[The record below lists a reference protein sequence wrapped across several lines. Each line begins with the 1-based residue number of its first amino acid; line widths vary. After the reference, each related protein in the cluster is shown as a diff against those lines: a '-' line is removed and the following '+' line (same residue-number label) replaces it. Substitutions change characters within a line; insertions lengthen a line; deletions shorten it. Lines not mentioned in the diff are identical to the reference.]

1 MPHGGYHGTVKI
13 GNTTVQQSSRPDGK
27 GGQTGG
33 GQYRAKG
40 YDNKPKKK
48 DLDIINEQRNRLNQ
62 INNTANIDNRSRFLA
77 SQTPK
82 AIMAD
87 AQQRRIQAA
96 NQRNLAER
104 LATGRSVA
112 RSEFTGNYGDGFLGL
127 NIGATQTGR
136 PKIREGMTSDE
147 YSKYMS
153 GLYNIAPQRME
164 GLFPFSSGKT
174 IRNISRFMPGLGT
187 LQTIAGNVFGGTK
200 SFLGDKLSG
209 IMDTNIGRD
218 LAAAPSGF
226 TNDLLTMLGLNKN
239 KKKGATTE
247 TETKVLDAY
256 QDGSIAPGKIEQMAP
271 GVVDNMDIFEGKSI
285 DPTRQIMDMETLV
298 KKAEGAG
305 LASLLEESKI
315 KPVMKP
321 KPANPNQVEA
331 KPRSAYEQAVAEY
344 MNTYGPGSDLFQKEV
359 EDGFLDEY
367 KGSSYD
373 QLSPSDREYIQ
384 RMIQISGGSLPYG
397 GGHLNEM
404 PQNILKRFGTDAG
417 TDYGMFQD
425 SPFRT
430 DNIPADAFS
439 GARSSL
445 IPQAASIIPQAFK
458 EGGEVDT
465 YNTLKLINDTM
476 HG

>member
-33 GQYRAKG
+33 GQYRAEG
-40 YDNKPKKK
+40 YNTSKPQRRILKNKN
-48 DLDIINEQRNRLNQ
+48 DIE
-62 INNTANIDNRSRFLA
+62 DNRSRY
-77 SQTPK
+77 
-82 AIMAD
+82 I
-87 AQQRRIQAA
+87 A
-96 NQRNLAER
+96 NQAQKAENQRAQFLINQERRRNDMAQ
-104 LATGRSVA
+104 AFKNAPGTVNKSDFTGYTGGLFGLR
-112 RSEFTGNYGDGFLGL
+112 TGNYQDT
-127 NIGATQTGR
+127 NI
-136 PKIREGMTSDE
+136 PKLREGLTSDE

-153 GLYNIAPQRME
+153 GLYNANPSLME
-164 GLFPFSSGKT
+164 KIFPFASGKT
-174 IRNISRFMPGLGT
+174 MRNVSRFMPGLGT

-200 SFLGDKLSG
+200 SFIGDKLSG
-209 IMDTNIGRD
+209 IMNTDVGRD

-226 TNDLLTMLGLNKN
+226 LNDLQTMLGMNKS
-239 KKKGATTE
+239 KKEGATTA

-256 QDGSIAPGKIEQMAP
+256 QDGSITPGRIEQMAP

-298 KKAEGAG
+298 KKAEGSG
-305 LASLLEESKI
+305 LASLIENNKINPVRKEKPPMPKSK
-315 KPVMKP
+315 PM
-321 KPANPNQVEA
+321 
-331 KPRSAYEQAVAEY
+331 SAYEQAVAEY
-344 MNTYGPGSDLFQKEV
+344 MNTYGPGSDLFQKEG
-359 EDGFLDEY
+359 DFFDEY
-367 KGSSYD
+367 KGFSYD

-384 RMIQISGGSLPYG
+384 RIIQISGQGPSYG
-397 GGHLNEM
+397 GGVLNEM
-404 PQNILKRFGTDAG
+404 PQNILKRFGTDGG

-430 DNIPADAFS
+430 DNIPAEAFS

-458 EGGEVDT
+458 GGGSPENYDV
-465 YNTLKLINDTM
+465 LKSINDTM

>member
-1 MPHGGYHGTVKI
+1 MPHGGYHGTVKM
-13 GNTTVQQSSRPDGK
+13 GGRTVQRSSRPDGK

-33 GQYRAKG
+33 GQYKAEG
-40 YDNKPKKK
+40 YNNKPKKK
-48 DLDIINEQRNRLNQ
+48 DLNIINEQRNRLNQ
-62 INNTANIDNRSRFLA
+62 IKNTANIDNRSKFLA

-82 AIMAD
+82 TMIAD
-87 AQQRRIQAA
+87 AQQRRIQDA
-96 NQRNLAER
+96 NRRRLEER
-104 LATGRSVA
+104 LKTGKSVA

-136 PKIREGMTSDE
+136 PKIREGMASDE
-147 YSKYMS
+147 YAKYMS
-153 GLYNIAPQRME
+153 GLYDIAPQRME

-174 IRNISRFMPGLGT
+174 MRNLSRFMPGLGT
-187 LQTIAGNVFGGTK
+187 LQTIAGNVFGKTK
-200 SFLGDKLSG
+200 SFMGDKLSG
-209 IMDTNIGRD
+209 IMNTDVGRD
-218 LAAAPSGF
+218 LAAAPGGF

-239 KKKGATTE
+239 KKEGATTE

-256 QDGSIAPGKIEQMAP
+256 QDGSITPGRIEQMAP
-271 GVVDNMDIFEGKSI
+271 GVIDDINIFEGKSI

-298 KKAEGAG
+298 KKAEETG
-305 LASLLEESKI
+305 LASLIENNKI
-315 KPVMKP
+315 NPVRKDKPPMP
-321 KPANPNQVEA
+321 KSEPM
-331 KPRSAYEQAVAEY
+331 SAYEQAVAEY

-367 KGSSYD
+367 KGFSYD

-397 GGHLNEM
+397 GGHLNQM

-445 IPQAASIIPQAFK
+445 IPQAASIIPQSFK
-458 EGGEVDT
+458 DGGSPENYDV
-465 YNTLKLINDTM
+465 LKSINDTM

>member
-33 GQYRAKG
+33 GQYRAEG
-40 YDNKPKKK
+40 YNTSKPQRRILKNKN
-48 DLDIINEQRNRLNQ
+48 DIE
-62 INNTANIDNRSRFLA
+62 DNRSRY
-77 SQTPK
+77 
-82 AIMAD
+82 I
-87 AQQRRIQAA
+87 A
-96 NQRNLAER
+96 NQAQKAENQR
-104 LATGRSVA
+104 AQFLINQERRRDDMAQAFKNAPGTVNKSDFTGYTGGLFGLR
-112 RSEFTGNYGDGFLGL
+112 TGNYQDT
-127 NIGATQTGR
+127 NI
-136 PKIREGMTSDE
+136 PKLREGLTSDE

-153 GLYNIAPQRME
+153 GLYNANPSLME
-164 GLFPFSSGKT
+164 KIFPFASGKT
-174 IRNISRFMPGLGT
+174 MRNVSRFMPGLGT
-187 LQTIAGNVFGGTK
+187 LQTMAGNVFGNTK

-209 IMDTNIGRD
+209 IMNTSVGRD

-226 TNDLLTMLGLNKN
+226 LNDLQTMLGMNKS
-239 KKKGATTE
+239 KKEGATTA

-256 QDGSIAPGKIEQMAP
+256 QDGSITPGRIEQMAP

-298 KKAEGAG
+298 KKAEGSG
-305 LASLLEESKI
+305 LASLIENNKINPVRKEKPPMPKSK
-315 KPVMKP
+315 PM
-321 KPANPNQVEA
+321 
-331 KPRSAYEQAVAEY
+331 SAYEQAVAEY
-344 MNTYGPGSDLFQKEV
+344 MNTYGPGSDLFQKEG
-359 EDGFLDEY
+359 DFFDEY
-367 KGSSYD
+367 KGFSYD

-384 RMIQISGGSLPYG
+384 RIIQISGQGPSYG
-397 GGHLNEM
+397 GGVLNEM
-404 PQNILKRFGTDAG
+404 PQNILKRFGTDGG

-430 DNIPADAFS
+430 DNIPAEAFS

-458 EGGEVDT
+458 GGGSPENYDV
-465 YNTLKLINDTM
+465 LKSINDTM